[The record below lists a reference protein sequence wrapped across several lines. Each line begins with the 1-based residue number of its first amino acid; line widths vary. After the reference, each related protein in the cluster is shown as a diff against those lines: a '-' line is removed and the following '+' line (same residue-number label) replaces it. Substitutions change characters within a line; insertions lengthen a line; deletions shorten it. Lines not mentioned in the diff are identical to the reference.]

1 MSLDLDDLKRLKIT
15 KETMAYLESEA
26 RETGRTKQEV
36 LRDEMHKIALVALR
50 KAKLLVALSPDEGHD
65 RDSQGHGGPR
75 R

>member
-15 KETMAYLESEA
+15 KETMAYLESES

-36 LRDEMHKIALVALR
+36 LRDAMHEIAIVAIR
-50 KAKLLVALSPDEGHD
+50 KAKLLLALSPREGNSGDTEGH
-65 RDSQGHGGPR
+65 R